1 MSEKDPNAKSVVA
14 EPFDMSDMTSIL
26 TTVDDVYPVIFTWPS
41 STWTNLPTSVD
52 NQPWL
57 ELTPVVDDKV
67 NVPVWPAF
75 VCDAV
80 IVVVSILW
88 SINGPFVNSTLV
100 SVQDV
105 WPVLANFF
113 TGWLGWHKYITS
125 ALCAYLISNNSDS
138 K

>member
-1 MSEKDPNAKSVVA
+1 M
-14 EPFDMSDMTSIL
+14 
-26 TTVDDVYPVIFTWPS
+26 YPVIFTWPS

-75 VCDAV
+75 VCYAV

-100 SVQDV
+100 SDQDV

-113 TGWLGWHKYITS
+113 TGWLGWQIYITS
-125 ALCAYLISNNSDS
+125 ADCAYLISKSSAS
-138 K
+138 KYGELIS